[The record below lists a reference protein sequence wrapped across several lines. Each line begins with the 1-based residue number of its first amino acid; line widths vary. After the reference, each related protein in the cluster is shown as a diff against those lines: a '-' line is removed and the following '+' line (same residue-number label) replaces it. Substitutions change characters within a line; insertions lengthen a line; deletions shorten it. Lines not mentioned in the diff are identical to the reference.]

1 MTRDRRL
8 KKRVRARAARTGE
21 SYSVAYQLLRERK
34 TEETAMTENE
44 FQTITNHDFG
54 YTIKVP
60 SGWRDVG
67 PDIYNS
73 AFEVARYL
81 RNSPAIHDGIV
92 NIFWGIPGESHQ
104 STAKSGDPA
113 VFDLSKEGL
122 EKEGLTVTL
131 KEIQVGDRLATLLE
145 YAYRLGNIEHWA
157 SRSYFME
164 VRGTVICLN
173 MASADM
179 EADGSLYDKIV
190 QSFSPIEE
198 TAGIVLV
205 HDGVTPSTYISQ
217 LLVDQFDYTHRQAT
231 QKLVKIRTQK
241 ESVVALVEADRAL
254 KLVDSINQASVENGY
269 SLSCR
274 VAS

>member
-1 MTRDRRL
+1 
-8 KKRVRARAARTGE
+8 
-21 SYSVAYQLLRERK
+21 
-34 TEETAMTENE
+34 MTETE

-60 SGWRDVG
+60 SRWRDVG

-92 NIFWGIPGESHQ
+92 NIFWGLPGESRQ
-104 STAKSGDPA
+104 SAAKSGDPA

-122 EKEGLTVTL
+122 AKEGVAATL
-131 KEIQVGDRLATLLE
+131 KEVQIGDRPATRLE
-145 YAYRLGNIEHWA
+145 YTYRLGKIEHWA

-173 MASADM
+173 MGTADI
-179 EADGSLYDKIV
+179 ESDGPLYDKIV
-190 QSFSPIEE
+190 QSFNPIEK

-205 HDGVTPSTYISQ
+205 HDGKTPSSYISQ
-217 LLVDQFDYTHRQAT
+217 LLIDQFDYTNRKAT
-231 QKLVKIRTQK
+231 QRLVKIRTQK
-241 ESVVALVEADRAL
+241 ESVVALVESDRAL
-254 KLVDSINQASVENGY
+254 QLVDSINQASIKNGY
-269 SLSCR
+269 SLTCR